1 MNELDE
7 LIEWIDREY
16 DYEYQC
22 IWEHWR
28 NGIDRH
34 SSEEAQ
40 VLAAKNRMDAYYRV
54 RQQIRAMQERNENE

>member
-1 MNELDE
+1 MKELDE
-7 LIEWIDREY
+7 LLEWIDREY
-16 DYEYQC
+16 DYEYQR

-40 VLAAKNRMDAYYRV
+40 ALAAKNRMDAYYRV